1 MPFSCFE
8 YVYIIFHVATS
19 LLFVDS
25 ILSNRGR
32 KQQLR
37 LRNEVLN
44 YHVHLL
50 PPPIFFIL
58 VKIVIASF
66 LFSGFSPRDNSRIA
80 CVFVRFSFHSAS
92 RMRTKAGT
100 KACCDNNRGGGS
112 NGSRD
117 SIALLATGMWHGAC
131 VGQCVSNQ
139 TMDWI
144 SKAEHVWVVRFIHSS
159 GIPPDLPRPPLA
171 FISLA
176 LYLPPFSRLS
186 TVHLIFMSPYIWASE
201 QRTYVVCQDW
211 PPLGRQTRE
220 HFFSFFN
227 FENSRSL

>member
-25 ILSNRGR
+25 ILSNRKKATVAPSKR
-32 KQQLR
+32 SSQLSR
-37 LRNEVLN
+37 TSASTANFLHPRQNRYCIVS
-44 YHVHLL
+44 
-50 PPPIFFIL
+50 IFGI
-58 VKIVIASF
+58 
-66 LFSGFSPRDNSRIA
+66 SPRDNSRIA